1 MASSGPQSAAQ
12 GLDAFKIQISY
23 ITVTK
28 ARKPS

>member
-1 MASSGPQSAAQ
+1 MALSGSQSAAK
-12 GLDAFKIQISY
+12 GLDAFKIQFSY